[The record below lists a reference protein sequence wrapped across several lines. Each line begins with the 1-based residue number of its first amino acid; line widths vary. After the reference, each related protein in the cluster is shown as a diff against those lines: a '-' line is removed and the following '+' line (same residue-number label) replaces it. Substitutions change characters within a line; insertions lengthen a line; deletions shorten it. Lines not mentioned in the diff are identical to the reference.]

1 MKNNV
6 LAEKSTE
13 FGVRIVK
20 CHQFLCKEKH
30 EYVLS
35 KQIYRSGTSIGANVH
50 ESIFAQSKAD
60 FISKLSIALKE
71 AGETSYWLK
80 LLFRTDFLEKS
91 HFDSLFQ
98 DCDELIR
105 ILTSSI
111 KSAKNNDDL
120 T

>member
-1 MKNNV
+1 MMKENI
-6 LAEKSTE
+6 LADKSTD

-20 CHQFLCKEKH
+20 FHQFLCKDKH

-60 FISKLSIALKE
+60 FISKLSVALKE

-80 LLFRTDFLEKS
+80 LLYRTDFIDERLFE
-91 HFDSLFQ
+91 SLYQ

-111 KSAKNNDDL
+111 KSAKDGNND
-120 T
+120 

>member
-1 MKNNV
+1 MINNNI
-6 LAEKSTE
+6 LADKSTD

-20 CHQFLCKEKH
+20 CHQFLSRTKH

-50 ESIFAQSKAD
+50 ESIFAQSKSD

-80 LLFRTDFLEKS
+80 LLYRTDFIDQ
-91 HFDSLFQ
+91 HIFDSLYQ

-105 ILTSSI
+105 ILTASI
-111 KSAKNNDDL
+111 KSAKNNNEA
-120 T
+120 

>member
-1 MKNNV
+1 MKDNV
-6 LAEKSTE
+6 LADKSTDL
-13 FGVRIVK
+13 GVRIIK

-80 LLFRTDFLEKS
+80 LLFRARFLEEQM
-91 HFDSLFQ
+91 FVSLYQ

-105 ILTSSI
+105 ILTASI
-111 KSAKNNDDL
+111 KSAKNSAD
-120 T
+120 